1 MALWHAWTDC
11 SLVSSRPVRV
21 WLAGAALA
29 LVASLSQA
37 QHFSIDQVMS
47 APFASSL
54 VAAPDAQSFA
64 WSSNRAGQRNVW
76 VARAEGAAFKS
87 AAVTHF
93 TADDGLELSELTFVP
108 RAQQL
113 LFVRGGD
120 VEYPDKPAPN
130 PAELAAGAKQ
140 EIWRVALNG
149 GEPER
154 IAEGHSPQASPDG
167 KLILFLRG
175 GVVYAIGAQKD
186 SKAETLFNTRGAVTA
201 MSFSPAGDALAFVSD
216 RGDHSFIG
224 LYRFADKAIRWLDPS
239 LSTDLEPRWSADGR
253 RLAYLR
259 IPSMP
264 DEVEIV
270 PHRTGPPWSIRVV
283 TLADGQSREVYRA
296 PQGTGS
302 VFHPLSSDVQLMW
315 CAGTLVFAAENDGWL
330 HLYAVSSDGGSAR
343 LLTPGAFEIEFASA
357 AKDGRSLVYSSN
369 DGDTDRRHLT
379 RLDPVSGA
387 RQAITQGNGI
397 ETQPALLADGAT
409 VAFMR
414 ADAHVPAHAAVVKP
428 ESKPVDFPAEGL
440 PADFPSALLKE
451 PQSVLLPRRAEIAAH
466 GILFLP
472 PPGKERHAA
481 LVFMHGGPVRQMLLG
496 WHYMDYYSNAYA
508 MNQYLANAGY
518 VVLSLNYRAGIGYGL
533 DFREAEKTGASGASE
548 YNDLLAAADYLR
560 SRPDVDPKRIGLW
573 GGSYGGYLTA
583 MGLAR
588 NSDIFKA
595 GVDLHGV
602 HDWYHWTLA
611 QRDYHPFYEADA
623 TPAQI
628 AMAIAASPI
637 ASLDTWRSPVLII
650 QGDDDHNVAFSESVR
665 LAQGLRARGV
675 EYSELIF
682 PDEIHGF
689 LRHESWLRAY
699 RATAKFLDTHLQ

>member
-1 MALWHAWTDC
+1 MQNC
-11 SLVSSRPVRV
+11 IIVSSRLTKVR
-21 WLAGAALA
+21 LAGAALL
-29 LVASLSQA
+29 LVTSLAQA

-47 APFASSL
+47 GPFASSL

-64 WSSNRAGQRNVW
+64 WSSNHAGRRNIW
-76 VARAEGAAFKS
+76 VAREEGAAFKS

-108 RAQQL
+108 RSQQL

-120 VEYPDKPAPN
+120 IEYPDKPAPN
-130 PAELAAGAKQ
+130 PAELAAGARQ
-140 EIWRVALNG
+140 EIWRVDLGG

-175 GVVYAIGAQKD
+175 GTVYAIGAQKD
-186 SKAETLFNTRGAVTA
+186 SKAGALFNTRGAVTA
-201 MSFSPAGDALAFVSD
+201 MSFSPMGDALAFVSD

-224 LYRFADKAIRWLDPS
+224 LYRFADKSIRWLDPS
-239 LSTDLEPRWSADGR
+239 LSMDVEPRWSADGR

-270 PHRTGPPWSIRVV
+270 PHRTGPPWTIRVV
-283 TLADGQSREVYRA
+283 SVSDGRSREVYRA
-296 PQGTGS
+296 PQGAGS

-315 CAGTLVFAAENDGWL
+315 CGGTLVFPAENDGWL
-330 HLYAVSSDGGSAR
+330 HLYAVSAEGGTAR
-343 LLTPGAFEIEFASA
+343 LLTPGAFEVEFASP

-379 RLDPVSGA
+379 RLDPAGGTRHVV
-387 RQAITQGNGI
+387 TQGKGI
-397 ETQPALLADGAT
+397 ETQPALLADAST
-409 VAFMR
+409 VAFLR
-414 ADAHVPAHAAVVKP
+414 ADARAPTQAAVVRTDA
-428 ESKPVDFPAEGL
+428 KPVDFPAEGL
-440 PADFPSALLKE
+440 PADFPSARLVE
-451 PQSVLLPRRAEIAAH
+451 PQSVLLPMRAGIAAH

-472 PPGKERHAA
+472 SPGKERHPA

-508 MNQYLANAGY
+508 MNQYLANDGY

-548 YNDLLAAADYLR
+548 YNDLLAAAEYLR

-583 MGLAR
+583 LGLAR

-611 QRDYHPFYEADA
+611 QRGYHPFYEADA

-628 AMAIAASPI
+628 ATAIAASPI

-675 EYSELIF
+675 EYSDLIF

-699 RATAKFLDTHLQ
+699 HATAEFLDAHLQKVQ

>member
-1 MALWHAWTDC
+1 MPFDKRHVLLLLASA
-11 SLVSSRPVRV
+11 SGLV
-21 WLAGAALA
+21 LAT
-29 LVASLSQA
+29 SLSEA

-54 VAAPDAQSFA
+54 VAAPDAQAFA
-64 WSSNRAGQRNVW
+64 WSSNRAGLRNIW
-76 VARAEGAAFKS
+76 VARGDGAAFKS

-108 RAQQL
+108 HAQQL

-154 IAEGHSPQASPDG
+154 FVEGHSPQVSPDG

-175 GVVYAIGAQKD
+175 GVVYAIGTQKD

-224 LYRFADKAIRWLDPS
+224 LYRFADKSIRWLDPG
-239 LSTDLEPRWSADGR
+239 LSTDVEPRWSADGR

-283 TLADGQSREVYRA
+283 SLADGQSREVYRA
-296 PQGTGS
+296 PQGAGS

-315 CAGTLVFAAENDGWL
+315 CGETLVFPAENDGWL
-330 HLYAVSSDGGSAR
+330 HLYAVSADGGTAR
-343 LLTPGAFEIEFASA
+343 LLTQGAFEIEFASA
-357 AKDGRSLVYSSN
+357 ARDGRSLVYSSN

-379 RLDPVSGA
+379 RLDPVSGT
-387 RQAITQGNGI
+387 RHAITQGNGI
-397 ETQPALLADGAT
+397 ETQPALLADGTT
-409 VAFMR
+409 VAFLR
-414 ADAHVPAHAAVVKP
+414 ADAHVPAHAAMVKS

-451 PQSVLLPRRAEIAAH
+451 PQSVLLPRRAGIAAH

-496 WHYMDYYSNAYA
+496 WHYMDYYSNAYG
-508 MNQYLANAGY
+508 MNQFLANAGY

-583 MGLAR
+583 LGLAR

-628 AMAIAASPI
+628 ATAIAASPI

-675 EYSELIF
+675 DYSELIF

-699 RATAKFLDTHLQ
+699 HATAKFLDTHLQQM

>member
-1 MALWHAWTDC
+1 LT
-11 SLVSSRPVRV
+11 
-21 WLAGAALA
+21 
-29 LVASLSQA
+29 ASLSQA
-37 QHFSIDQVMS
+37 QHFSIDQVLS
-47 APFASSL
+47 GPFASSL
-54 VAAPDAQSFA
+54 IAAPDAQAFA
-64 WSSNRAGQRNVW
+64 WSSNRAGRRNIW
-76 VARAEGAAFKS
+76 AAWEAGGSFKS
-87 AAVTHF
+87 AALTHF
-93 TADDGLELSELTFVP
+93 TADDGLELSELAFVP

-120 VEYPDKPAPN
+120 IEYPDKPAPN

-140 EIWRVALNG
+140 EIWRVNLAG

-175 GVVYAIGAQKD
+175 GTVYAIGAQKD
-186 SKAETLFNTRGAVTA
+186 SKAEALFNTRGAVTA
-201 MSFSPAGDALAFVSD
+201 MSFSPAGEALAFVSD

-224 LYRFADKAIRWLDPS
+224 VYRFADKSIRWLDPS
-239 LSTDLEPRWSADGR
+239 LSMDAEPRWSADGR

-259 IPSMP
+259 MPSMP

-270 PHRTGPPWSIRVV
+270 PHRTGPPWEIRVV
-283 TLADGQSREVYRA
+283 SVADGRSREVYRA
-296 PQGTGS
+296 PQGAGS
-302 VFHPLSSDVQLMW
+302 VFHPLSSDIQLMW
-315 CAGTLVFAAENDGWL
+315 CGGTLVFPAENDGWL
-330 HLYAVSSDGGSAR
+330 HLYAVSADGGTAR

-357 AKDGRSLVYSSN
+357 AKDGRGVVYSSN

-379 RLDPVSGA
+379 RLDPSSGA
-387 RQAITQGNGI
+387 RHAITQGSGI
-397 ETQPALLADGAT
+397 ETQPALLADGVT
-409 VAFMR
+409 VAFVR
-414 ADAHVPAHAAVVKP
+414 ADARVPAHAAVIRND
-428 ESKPVDFPAEGL
+428 SKPVDFPAEGL
-440 PADFPSALLKE
+440 PSDFPSARLVE
-451 PQSVLLPRRAEIAAH
+451 PQSVLLPRRAGIAAH

-472 PPGKERHAA
+472 SPGKERHAA

-508 MNQYLANAGY
+508 MNQYLANDGY

-548 YNDLLAAADYLR
+548 YNDLLAAAEYLR
-560 SRPDVDPKRIGLW
+560 SRPDVDPDRIGLW

-583 MGLAR
+583 LGLAR

-623 TPAQI
+623 TPVQI
-628 AMAIAASPI
+628 ATAIAASPI
-637 ASLDTWRSPVLII
+637 ASLDTWHSPVLII

-675 EYSELIF
+675 EYSDLIF

-699 RATAKFLDTHLQ
+699 HATAKFLDAHLQKSE

>member
-1 MALWHAWTDC
+1 MPNR
-11 SLVSSRPVRV
+11 SLVSSRLVHV
-21 WLAGAALA
+21 WLAGAALV
-29 LVASLSQA
+29 LVASRSQA

-54 VAAPDAQSFA
+54 VAAPDAQAFA
-64 WSSNRAGQRNVW
+64 WSSNRAGLRNIW
-76 VARAEGAAFKS
+76 VARADGAAFKS
-87 AAVTHF
+87 TAVTHF
-93 TADDGLELSELTFVP
+93 TADDGLELSDLTFVP
-108 RAQQL
+108 HAQQL

-154 IAEGHSPQASPDG
+154 FAEGHAPQVSPDG
-167 KLILFLRG
+167 KLILFLHR
-175 GVVYAIGAQKD
+175 GVVYAIGTQKD
-186 SKAETLFNTRGAVTA
+186 SKAETLFNTRGTITA

-224 LYRFADKAIRWLDPS
+224 LYRFADKSIRWLDPG
-239 LSTDLEPRWSADGR
+239 LSMDAEPRWSADGR

-283 TLADGQSREVYRA
+283 SLADGQSREVYRA
-296 PQGTGS
+296 PQGAGS

-315 CAGTLVFAAENDGWL
+315 CGETLVFPAENDGWL
-330 HLYAVSSDGGSAR
+330 HLYAVSADGGTAR

-379 RLDPVSGA
+379 RLDPISGT
-387 RQAITQGNGI
+387 RHAITQGNGI
-397 ETQPALLADGAT
+397 ETQPALLADGTT

-414 ADAHVPAHAAVVKP
+414 ADAHVPAHAAMVKS

-451 PQSVLLPRRAEIAAH
+451 PQSVLLPSRSGIAAH

-472 PPGKERHAA
+472 PPGKQRHAA

-508 MNQYLANAGY
+508 MNQYLASAGY

-583 MGLAR
+583 LGLAR

-628 AMAIAASPI
+628 ATAIAASPI
-637 ASLDTWRSPVLII
+637 ASLNTWRSPVLII

-675 EYSELIF
+675 DYSELIF

-699 RATAKFLDTHLQ
+699 HATAKFLDAHLQPM

>member
-1 MALWHAWTDC
+1 MR
-11 SLVSSRPVRV
+11 LVSSRLVHV
-21 WLAGAALA
+21 WLAGSA
-29 LVASLSQA
+29 LVLAASLSQA
-37 QHFSIDQVMS
+37 QHFSIDQVLG

-54 VAAPDAQSFA
+54 VAASDLQAFA
-64 WSSNRAGQRNVW
+64 WSSNRAGQRNIW
-76 VARAEGAAFKS
+76 VARAQGANFKS

-93 TADDGLELSELTFVP
+93 TADDGLELSELAFVP

-130 PAELAAGAKQ
+130 PAELPAGAKQ
-140 EIWRVALNG
+140 EIWRADLSG

-154 IAEGHSPQASPDG
+154 LAEGHSPQASPDG

-175 GVVYAIGAQKD
+175 GTVYAIGVQKD
-186 SKAETLFNTRGAVTA
+186 SKAEPLFNARGAVTA

-224 LYRFADKAIRWLDPS
+224 LYRFADKSIRWLDPG
-239 LSTDLEPRWSADGR
+239 LSMDVEPRWSADGR

-283 TLADGQSREVYRA
+283 SLADSQSREVYRA
-296 PQGTGS
+296 PQGAGS

-315 CAGTLVFAAENDGWL
+315 CGGTLVFPAENDGWL
-330 HLYAVSSDGGSAR
+330 HLYAVSADGGAAR

-379 RLDPVSGA
+379 RLDPLSGTRHA
-387 RQAITQGNGI
+387 VTQGNGI
-397 ETQPALLADGAT
+397 ETQPALLADGTT
-409 VAFMR
+409 VAFLR
-414 ADAHVPAHAAVVKP
+414 ADAHVPARAAVVKP

-451 PQSVLLPRRAEIAAH
+451 PQSVLLPRRAGIAAH

-533 DFREAEKTGASGASE
+533 DFREAEQTGASGASE
-548 YNDLLAAADYLR
+548 YNDLLAAAEYLR
-560 SRPDVDPKRIGLW
+560 SRPEVDPRRIGLW

-628 AMAIAASPI
+628 ATAIAASPI

-675 EYSELIF
+675 DYSELIF

-689 LRHESWLRAY
+689 LRHETWLRAY
-699 RATAKFLDTHLQ
+699 HATAKFLDAHLQKVE

>member
-1 MALWHAWTDC
+1 MRNC
-11 SLVSSRPVRV
+11 S
-21 WLAGAALA
+21 WLAGAAMV
-29 LVASLSQA
+29 LVVSLSQA
-37 QHFSIDQVMS
+37 QPFSIDQVMS

-54 VAAPDAQSFA
+54 VAAPDARAFA
-64 WSSNRAGQRNVW
+64 WSSNRAGQRNIW
-76 VARAEGAAFKS
+76 VARGEGATFKS
-87 AAVTHF
+87 AAVTRF
-93 TADDGLELSELTFVP
+93 TADDGLELSELSFVP
-108 RAQQL
+108 HAQQL

-140 EIWRVALNG
+140 EIWRVDLRG

-154 IAEGHSPQASPDG
+154 LAEGHSPQVSPDG

-175 GVVYAIGAQKD
+175 GIVYAIGAQKD
-186 SKAETLFNTRGAVTA
+186 SKAESLFSARGAVTA

-224 LYRFADKAIRWLDPS
+224 LYRFADKSIRWLDPS

-283 TLADGQSREVYRA
+283 SLADGQSREVYRA
-296 PQGTGS
+296 PQGAGS
-302 VFHPLSSDVQLMW
+302 VFHALSSDAQLMW
-315 CAGTLVFAAENDGWL
+315 CGGTLVFPAENDGWL
-330 HLYAVSSDGGSAR
+330 HLYAVPADGGTAR
-343 LLTPGAFEIEFASA
+343 LLTPGTFEIEFASA

-379 RLDPVSGA
+379 RLDPVSGT
-387 RQAITQGNGI
+387 RHPITQGGGI
-397 ETQPALLADGAT
+397 ETQPALLADGTT
-409 VAFMR
+409 VAFLR
-414 ADAHVPAHAAVVKP
+414 ADAHVPAHVAVVKP

-440 PADFPSALLKE
+440 PADFPSALLAE
-451 PQSVLLPRRAEIAAH
+451 PQSVLLPRRAGIAAH

-496 WHYMDYYSNAYA
+496 WHYMDYYSNAYG

-628 AMAIAASPI
+628 ATAVAASPI

-675 EYSELIF
+675 DYSELIF

-699 RATAKFLDTHLQ
+699 HATAKFLDSHLQQM